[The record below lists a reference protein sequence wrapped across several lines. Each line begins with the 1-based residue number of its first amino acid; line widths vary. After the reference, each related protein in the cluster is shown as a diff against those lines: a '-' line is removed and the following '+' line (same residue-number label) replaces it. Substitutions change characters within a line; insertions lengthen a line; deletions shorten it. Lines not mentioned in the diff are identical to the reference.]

1 MKIVVIG
8 GKGTIGSAVANHFKK
23 KHEVITASRSNG
35 DVQVDM
41 ESSESIKN
49 MFEKIGKVDA
59 IVNCAGATKWGPF
72 AELSEEDFYVGL
84 RGKLMGQ
91 VNIVRIGKDY
101 LNEGGSIT
109 LTTGV
114 LADDPVYGA
123 TNSAM
128 ANGAIHG
135 FVLAVSQEHRNEF
148 RLNAVSP
155 ELVEDSEERLG
166 NAFPGHTT
174 VSMKKVAKG
183 YERSVEGLRTGE
195 IIRVYE

>member
-8 GKGTIGSAVANHFKK
+8 GKGTIGSAVSNHFQK
-23 KHEVITASRSNG
+23 KHEVITASRING
-35 DVQVDM
+35 DVQVNM
-41 ESSESIKN
+41 ESSESIKK

-72 AELSEEDFYVGL
+72 AELSEEDFYIGL

-91 VNIVRIGKDY
+91 VNIVRIGRDF
-101 LNEGGSIT
+101 LNDGGSIT

-114 LADDPVYGA
+114 LADDPVWGA

-128 ANGAIHG
+128 ANNAIHG
-135 FVLAVSQEHRNEF
+135 FVYAVSQEHRNEF

-155 ELVEDSEERLG
+155 ELVEESVERIG
-166 NAFPGHTT
+166 HAFPGHTPVT
-174 VSMKKVAKG
+174 MQKV
-183 YERSVEGLRTGE
+183 V
-195 IIRVYE
+195 

>member
-23 KHEVITASRSNG
+23 KHEVITASRNNG

-91 VNIVRIGKDY
+91 VNIVRFGKD
-101 LNEGGSIT
+101 
-109 LTTGV
+109 
-114 LADDPVYGA
+114 
-123 TNSAM
+123 
-128 ANGAIHG
+128 
-135 FVLAVSQEHRNEF
+135 
-148 RLNAVSP
+148 
-155 ELVEDSEERLG
+155 
-166 NAFPGHTT
+166 
-174 VSMKKVAKG
+174 
-183 YERSVEGLRTGE
+183 
-195 IIRVYE
+195 